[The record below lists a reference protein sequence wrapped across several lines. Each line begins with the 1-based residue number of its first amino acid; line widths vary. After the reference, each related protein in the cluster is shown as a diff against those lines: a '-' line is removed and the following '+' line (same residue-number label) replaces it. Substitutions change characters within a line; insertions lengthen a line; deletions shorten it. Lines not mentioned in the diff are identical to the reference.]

1 MRRKR
6 AIDQPQTLID
16 WIILLGKAA
25 ERVKKPPRKRFPKA
39 TKRAVLADQEFVC
52 RKCYTHLDVVE
63 FDHIDGDRSNTDY
76 SNCQALCPNC
86 HARKTKSRKNGFSF

>member
-6 AIDQPQTLID
+6 IPVKEPQTLID

-25 ERVKKPPRKRFPKA
+25 ERVKKNPRKRFRKA

-52 RKCYTHLDVVE
+52 RECYTHLGVVE
-63 FDHIDGDRSNTDY
+63 FDHIDGDRSNIDY

-86 HARKTKSRKNGFSF
+86 HAKKTRKNEF